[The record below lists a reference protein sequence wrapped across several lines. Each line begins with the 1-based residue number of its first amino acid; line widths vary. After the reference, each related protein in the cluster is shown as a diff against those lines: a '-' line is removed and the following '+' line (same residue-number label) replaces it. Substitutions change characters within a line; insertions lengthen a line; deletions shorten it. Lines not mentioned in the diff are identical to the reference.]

1 RVRNGSAVLPA
12 PELLSRCRYVLVDS
26 DRAGMPGGTGMPAD
40 WKALSGR
47 SWPVPLM
54 LAGGLNP
61 ANVEEAIET
70 VRPAAVDVASG
81 VESAPGIKDENRM
94 RLFFE
99 AVAGGAPGPGTRGAA
114 PAPAAPAA
122 AASPPKR

>member
-81 VESAPGIKDENRM
+81 VEAAPGIKDENGARP
-94 RLFFE
+94 FSE
-99 AVAGGAPGPGTRGAA
+99 AVPGAPARPGTRGPA
-114 PAPAAPAA
+114 PAPPAPPA

>member
-70 VRPAAVDVASG
+70 VRPAAVDVAAG
-81 VESAPGIKDENRM
+81 VEAAPGIQGGNR
-94 RLFFE
+94 RRPFFG
-99 AVAGGAPGPGTRGAA
+99 AGAR
-114 PAPAAPAA
+114 AA
-122 AASPPKR
+122 AGP